1 MIFHKSLKNLSTG
14 VSNSEDP
21 SDETVYP
28 KQSATLPRYAD
39 TVVAQGVLLALGVV
53 SGVLSAR
60 ILGPSGRGIL
70 SAITLWPMALA
81 FLFSCGINQS
91 TVFHLSTLCYRCQQ
105 ICGALLCIGI
115 AQSILVVSAGI
126 FILPIALRHYPPQT
140 LRLGFWFLLFTPI
153 LILGGYPA
161 NVLQALR
168 HTRWFNIIRMIAPAT
183 FVVGLALI
191 GITPANEVM
200 ANVVKAQLAGYVAAF
215 LIGIALL
222 LTKLRIAPEVCM
234 AATGSLFGYGVR
246 AQMTNLATYFN
257 QRADQLVLSLL
268 VPPREL
274 GLYAVAVSLGA
285 AVTFVP
291 QAAGL
296 VTFADA
302 AGQGTQSAKRTI
314 ATSFRLSLAWL
325 CMACVLLWVAA
336 PFLVAF
342 AFGKDFSETSRAC
355 RFLLPGMVASGL
367 NQVLYAAANAM
378 GRPALPSFAELAG
391 MAVTAIGFVILVPS
405 YGYIAAAAVSTA
417 AYTTSFVV
425 MIWLST
431 RVLGIRISELLFA
444 EPNHAGG
451 QAEQV
456 T

>member
-1 MIFHKSLKNLSTG
+1 M
-14 VSNSEDP
+14 
-21 SDETVYP
+21 
-28 KQSATLPRYAD
+28 
-39 TVVAQGVLLALGVV
+39 
-53 SGVLSAR
+53 
-60 ILGPSGRGIL
+60 
-70 SAITLWPMALA
+70 
-81 FLFSCGINQS
+81 
-91 TVFHLSTLCYRCQQ
+91 
-105 ICGALLCIGI
+105 
-115 AQSILVVSAGI
+115 
-126 FILPIALRHYPPQT
+126 
-140 LRLGFWFLLFTPI
+140 
-153 LILGGYPA
+153 
-161 NVLQALR
+161 
-168 HTRWFNIIRMIAPAT
+168 
-183 FVVGLALI
+183 
-191 GITPANEVM
+191 
-200 ANVVKAQLAGYVAAF
+200 AAF

-342 AFGKDFSETSRAC
+342 AFGKDFKRS
-355 RFLLPGMVASGL
+355 L
-367 NQVLYAAANAM
+367 
-378 GRPALPSFAELAG
+378 
-391 MAVTAIGFVILVPS
+391 
-405 YGYIAAAAVSTA
+405 
-417 AYTTSFVV
+417 
-425 MIWLST
+425 
-431 RVLGIRISELLFA
+431 
-444 EPNHAGG
+444 
-451 QAEQV
+451 
-456 T
+456 